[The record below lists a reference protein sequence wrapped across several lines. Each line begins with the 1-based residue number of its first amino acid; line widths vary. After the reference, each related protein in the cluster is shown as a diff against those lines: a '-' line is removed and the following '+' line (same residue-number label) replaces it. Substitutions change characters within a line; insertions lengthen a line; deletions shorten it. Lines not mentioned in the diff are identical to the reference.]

1 MRYLELESV
10 PMHTPPKPRGPSSF
24 DAFLR
29 IAQRGVPF
37 TAVGG
42 RAFMR
47 VPAQSFGGYRTLSIR
62 SRAFRQW
69 FFDQSLSGYE
79 TIPTAHAFSAILHYL
94 EAQAARDPNACNIRV
109 PYRVDCRGIS
119 HTPEKIL
126 LDLANPAGEFVQ
138 ITAESW
144 RVGVPSG
151 SGEGV
156 PFETSPST
164 CSLPAPQP
172 AGDPDPPTASPLDT
186 LRSTLNP
193 NPPNSHI
200 LRHNALRPGPCC
212 GAAWQANATRFS
224 TIGNAAEVVGQT
236 PWSARD
242 AFVPH
247 LEQMGSAACRVR
259 AGRRGR
265 RPRSRG
271 TAPRFMQA
279 PSTGK
284 TSGIGLASCARP
296 GGYASLRAQLAG
308 WKPAGPRGYPCQPA
322 PHERNT
328 STQS

>member
-1 MRYLELESV
+1 
-10 PMHTPPKPRGPSSF
+10 MHTPPKPRGPSGF
-24 DAFLR
+24 DALLH
-29 IAQRGVPF
+29 IAPCGIPF
-37 TAVGG
+37 TAVDG

-69 FFDQSLSGYE
+69 FFDQSLSDYE

-109 PYRVDCRGIS
+109 PYRVDSRGIS

-126 LDLANPAGEFVQ
+126 LDLANPAGEFVE
-138 ITAESW
+138 ITPESW

-164 CSLPAPQP
+164 CSLPAPELPPEQP
-172 AGDPDPPTASPLDT
+172 NAPPTDSPLDT

-212 GAAWQANATRFS
+212 GAAWQTVRDPEGTR
-224 TIGNAAEVVGQT
+224 VY
-236 PWSARD
+236 
-242 AFVPH
+242 
-247 LEQMGSAACRVR
+247 
-259 AGRRGR
+259 RRH
-265 RPRSRG
+265 PRSWR
-271 TAPRFMQA
+271 
-279 PSTGK
+279 
-284 TSGIGLASCARP
+284 
-296 GGYASLRAQLAG
+296 
-308 WKPAGPRGYPCQPA
+308 PA
-322 PHERNT
+322 PPKAT
-328 STQS
+328 SPLPPRSACL

>member
-10 PMHTPPKPRGPSSF
+10 PMHTPPKPRGPSGF

-69 FFDQSLSGYE
+69 FFDQSFSGYE

-109 PYRVDCRGIS
+109 PYRVDSRGIS

-126 LDLANPAGEFVQ
+126 LDLANPAGEFVE
-138 ITAESW
+138 ITPESW

-164 CSLPAPQP
+164 CSLSAPQP
-172 AGDPDPPTASPLDT
+172 AGHLDPPTDSPLDT

-212 GAAWQANATRFS
+212 GAAWQAVRDPEGTRFY
-224 TIGNAAEVVGQT
+224 
-236 PWSARD
+236 
-242 AFVPH
+242 
-247 LEQMGSAACRVR
+247 
-259 AGRRGR
+259 R
-265 RPRSRG
+265 RPPRSWR
-271 TAPRFMQA
+271 
-279 PSTGK
+279 
-284 TSGIGLASCARP
+284 
-296 GGYASLRAQLAG
+296 
-308 WKPAGPRGYPCQPA
+308 PA
-322 PHERNT
+322 PPKAT
-328 STQS
+328 SPLPPRSACL